1 MQSDILKMKIIVC
14 ISVVAL
20 LIFSCTKKTNLE
32 NQITIKINSIDG
44 KTKQRRVNMFDTI
57 EVRITEFGIPMQKY
71 VKVAE
76 YITDSTGSVKI
87 KVNSTEE
94 YRFMISGPN
103 IYGSANFT
111 EAFTKEK
118 LKDGQE
124 VNIEVI
130 SLENR

>member
-1 MQSDILKMKIIVC
+1 MQPNILNTKILAY
-14 ISVVAL
+14 ISVL
-20 LIFSCTKKTNLE
+20 FFLITSCKKENDLE
-32 NQITIKINSIDG
+32 HQITIKINSIDS
-44 KTKQRRVNMFDTI
+44 KTKQRRVNFFDTV
-57 EVRITEFGIPMQKY
+57 EVRKERFGFLTKTFPVEKI
-71 VKVAE
+71 
-76 YITDSTGSVKI
+76 YIMDSMGSVKI
-87 KVNSTEE
+87 KVDSTEG

-124 VNIEVI
+124 VSIEVI